1 MENAINSTE
10 TNLFINFVSIASKKD
25 TNEIYPNNDKYVIL
39 LLATNCKKNVNDL
52 VSRKHFWIDFYDKTE
67 TLFEVSARRRAIMNL
82 FMSCR
87 VQVEVTRMEIRWAN
101 IWEIFAFH
109 VRETNEVKISLLLL
123 LLVRC
128 HSRQAGNSPEEPQ
141 SLRHTKTQKYEPSL
155 GLSRFKSARWRCNFM
170 FDLGLSLLLRSIGQY
185 KFVQLLP

>member
-1 MENAINSTE
+1 MN
-10 TNLFINFVSIASKKD
+10 NLV
-25 TNEIYPNNDKYVIL
+25 P
-39 LLATNCKKNVNDL
+39 
-52 VSRKHFWIDFYDKTE
+52 RKHFWIDFYDKTE
-67 TLFEVSARRRAIMNL
+67 TLFEVFARHRVIMNL

-123 LLVRC
+123 LLLVQC

-141 SLRHTKTQKYEPSL
+141 SLKHTKTQKYEPSL
-155 GLSRFKSARWRCNFM
+155 GLSRFKSAWWRCNFM
-170 FDLGLSLLLRSIGQY
+170 FDLGLSLLLRSIGQC